1 MRVQKVFFNGAEGK
15 KTVQHETENLVDDLH
30 WLLNPQAK
38 IVFIGKRIINL
49 LITRMRYPLSVKI
62 NMPTR

>member
-15 KTVQHETENLVDDLH
+15 KAVQHETGNLVDDLH

-38 IVFIGKRIINL
+38 IVFIGRSIINL
-49 LITRMRYPLSVKI
+49 LITRVCYPLSL
-62 NMPTR
+62 